1 MDDLD
6 RPTLGL
12 RVDAEIE
19 AALYEVETSYWE
31 QLREMQWFIHADSVF
46 LGLNNPP
53 QPPPKLPKRVL
64 SIIASYA
71 RALFDTAQKYPRDP
85 KLPRKLRQLAKS
97 TSRRVMAVLVRL
109 ETAPYNRLEYHGV
122 TLSEMRKTVDEAL
135 RQAVQDHL
143 QGLASDAHPQPQEP
157 TTTMNVQSTS
167 QLVSTVGVKAGPAKQ
182 LVHATNEEE
191 LTAMDAEAKASPSII
206 QNSKTTGRRDA
217 IDAFISKVAETGRK
231 ITRKDIWTVA
241 GYKDSTEFQRYQR
254 HDARTTASAT
264 SNFKRVLSMHPG
276 DFIALLEKQT
286 ARK

>member
-53 QPPPKLPKRVL
+53 QLPPKLPKRVL

-85 KLPRKLRQLAKS
+85 KLPRRLRQLAKS

-135 RQAVQDHL
+135 RQAVEDHL
-143 QGLASDAHPQPQEP
+143 QESASDVHPQPQEP
-157 TTTMNVQSTS
+157 TTTISVLKSSSQQDST
-167 QLVSTVGVKAGPAKQ
+167 LGVKAGPAKQ

-191 LTAMDAEAKASPSII
+191 PTAMDAEAKASPNLI
-206 QNSKTTGRRDA
+206 QSGKPTDRRAAVDEYIQEVFAKTGRRL
-217 IDAFISKVAETGRK
+217 
-231 ITRKDIWTVA
+231 TRKDIWKSARYTTR
-241 GYKDSTEFQRYQR
+241 TEFERWER
-254 HDARTTASAT
+254 KDPKNPNSSAQERFT
-264 SNFKRVLSMHPG
+264 RILTDKPHL
-276 DFIALLEKQT
+276 K
-286 ARK
+286 